1 MATNNF
7 RFPLIAAAALALA
20 PMTASA
26 TITQAVPFE
35 QKVDQAEA
43 IVLGKVV
50 AQESHWD
57 AQKKWILTS
66 TTFEIEKTFKG
77 LPAQRVTLVTPG
89 GTVGTVAQSVV
100 GVPRF
105 RNGDEHVVFVRS
117 TRSGPTVLY
126 FEQGAY
132 SVEKDDRGE
141 RIVRPLVSSAVMVDS
156 QRGVAV
162 APEDARPLRAFE
174 QRVRNTIRDRDVLRM
189 ELMEKKRKQEEE
201 ESSLWAMV
209 TRNKPVV
216 VLALLGVAFATWQ
229 LFRRS

>member
-7 RFPLIAAAALALA
+7 RFSLIATAALSLA
-20 PMTASA
+20 PLTASA
-26 TITQAVPFE
+26 TITRAVPFE
-35 QKVDQAEA
+35 QKVESAEA

-77 LPAQRVTLVTPG
+77 TPAQRVTVVTPG
-89 GTVGTVAQSVV
+89 GTVDNVAQNVI

-105 RNGDEHVVFVRS
+105 RNGDEHVVFVRN
-117 TRSGPTVLY
+117 TRSGRTVHY

-132 SVEKDDRGE
+132 RVAKDERGDRT
-141 RIVRPLVSSAVMVDS
+141 VHPLVSSAVMVDA

-162 APEDARPLRAFE
+162 APEGPRPLRAFE
-174 QRVRNTIRDRDVLRM
+174 ERVRNTIRDREAMRM
-189 ELMEKKRKQEEE
+189 ELMEKKKREE
-201 ESSLWAMV
+201 ESTIWAMV
-209 TRNKPVV
+209 TRNRSLVI
-216 VLALLGVAFATWQ
+216 LALLGAAIATWQ
-229 LFRRS
+229 LLRRS